1 VKPFRPLF
9 AAAAAAGLLA
19 AGCDYWQNLVDDKV
33 VTHTALDV
41 MVLDAWTRQPLS
53 DAVCKDAGRGLEW
66 TTDANGR
73 IAVSN
78 AETGQYL
85 VSCVSPSYHDAA
97 IGFPLT
103 RAGAA
108 VAVPMARRGGA
119 DWYPDDVARQV
130 GIINTK
136 PQDPFKVQRFPS
148 PVRMLAGPEDSL
160 SRFLYIWK
168 FAKASR
174 LNREA
179 NSVHVTVPW
188 YEKTAM
194 PPDVEDGMEDT
205 LTLIVR
211 SRLNGKAN
219 EYEVGTYRR
228 VFTWAK
234 NNLPI
239 LNDIKHEWNDFTVGC
254 PEPES
259 QPLRVVF
266 SASDIDG
273 DCPDVRFWSAD
284 TASSLGNVDTT
295 LLCRHSRPLI
305 LPLRNTF
312 PTLRTDAALFLD
324 NKLYLSATDA
334 NGGKALDSIE
344 FRTKTNIQPTIS
356 AFIEGRPQVVFTGEE
371 IRVHFEAHDSLQAVG
386 LVTTIWGNGDR
397 LDSVG
402 ETSKDYSETNAYT
415 VRGTMSHIYD
425 KTDIQRGKSVTVR
438 IVDKCHG
445 VANAHAGTFDVRI
458 NSAPE
463 IETFSFLTKDSQS
476 DSTTHLFRLGI
487 RDNELS
493 QDLDS
498 ITQVKINWGDG
509 TSKDYADLFRTA
521 PYIRSIS
528 HQFKTPP
535 PSPAGYQISI
545 SVVDSHTH
553 NGVGSL
559 DTLMAVP

>member
-1 VKPFRPLF
+1 
-9 AAAAAAGLLA
+9 
-19 AGCDYWQNLVDDKV
+19 
-33 VTHTALDV
+33 
-41 MVLDAWTRQPLS
+41 
-53 DAVCKDAGRGLEW
+53 
-66 TTDANGR
+66 
-73 IAVSN
+73 
-78 AETGQYL
+78 
-85 VSCVSPSYHDAA
+85 
-97 IGFPLT
+97 
-103 RAGAA
+103 
-108 VAVPMARRGGA
+108 
-119 DWYPDDVARQV
+119 
-130 GIINTK
+130 
-136 PQDPFKVQRFPS
+136 
-148 PVRMLAGPEDSL
+148 
-160 SRFLYIWK
+160 
-168 FAKASR
+168 
-174 LNREA
+174 
-179 NSVHVTVPW
+179 
-188 YEKTAM
+188 
-194 PPDVEDGMEDT
+194 
-205 LTLIVR
+205 
-211 SRLNGKAN
+211 
-219 EYEVGTYRR
+219 
-228 VFTWAK
+228 
-234 NNLPI
+234 
-239 LNDIKHEWNDFTVGC
+239 
-254 PEPES
+254 
-259 QPLRVVF
+259 
-266 SASDIDG
+266 
-273 DCPDVRFWSAD
+273 
-284 TASSLGNVDTT
+284 
-295 LLCRHSRPLI
+295 
-305 LPLRNTF
+305 LRNTF